1 VPACTVPFIPNA
13 EETMSLEIIL
23 IGDELISGKT
33 RDLNGWYASGCLLSS
48 GLMVTEMT
56 TVGDN
61 YPSIAS
67 ALRAAVKKS
76 QVVIVTG
83 GLGPTEDDRTTE
95 AVSRVFRR
103 PLMLDQDLLAH
114 IRESMTS
121 LGLSWSPSLEKL
133 AWLPKG
139 ARILDSNRQMC
150 GFSIS
155 RGDCSLYFLPG
166 VPEQMRYLMNKAVIP
181 DLLQKYRPR
190 LIPRHRLLKVYGMR
204 ESQIADAFEGLSDRL
219 SAVIFGFYP
228 SFPENHITMTVRDN
242 GDGQNNK
249 ELDRAEQEIR
259 ALLRDYVFASDE
271 ETMESVI
278 GEVLKERGMTMSVAE
293 SCTGGLIAH
302 RITSIPG
309 SSAYF
314 DRGATVYSNRSKVE
328 MLGIKHE
335 TISLYGAVSDETVR
349 EMAEGIKRAAHA
361 DIGIAVTGIAG
372 PDGGTDDKP
381 VGTVYIGLSADK
393 QTFSGRYLFPG
404 DRGKVKLQTSEMALD
419 WVRRYLYGYP
429 FIPGI

>member
-1 VPACTVPFIPNA
+1 LTATVPFIRNA
-13 EETMSLEIIL
+13 EETMSMEIII

-33 RDLNGWYASGCLLSS
+33 RDLNGWYASGCLLSR
-48 GLMVTEMT
+48 GLLVSEIR

-61 YPSIAS
+61 YPSISS

-103 PLMLDQDLLAH
+103 PLVLDQDLLAH
-114 IRESMTS
+114 IMESIAR

-139 ARILDSNRQMC
+139 ARILDPNREMC

-155 RGDCSLYFLPG
+155 RGDRHLYFLPG
-166 VPEQMRYLMNKAVIP
+166 VPEQMRELMNRAVIP
-181 DLLQKYRPR
+181 DLLQKHKPR
-190 LIPRHRLLKVYGMR
+190 LIPRHRLLKVYGMS
-204 ESQIADAFEGLSDRL
+204 ESQIADAFEGLSDKL
-219 SAVIFGFYP
+219 NTVIFGFYP
-228 SFPENHITMTVRDN
+228 SFPENHITITVR
-242 GDGQNNK
+242 GK
-249 ELDRAEQEIR
+249 EDDQIDRELQKAEQEIR
-259 ALLRDYVFASDE
+259 HLLGPYVFASDE
-271 ETMESVI
+271 QTMEAVV
-278 GEVLKERGMTMSVAE
+278 GEMLKERRMTLSVAE
-293 SCTGGLIAH
+293 SCTGGLIGH

-309 SSAYF
+309 SSVYF

-328 MLGIKHE
+328 MLGVKQEIL
-335 TISLYGAVSDETVR
+335 TAYGAVSDEAVR
-349 EMAEGIKRAAHA
+349 EMAEGIKGTAHT
-361 DIGIAVTGIAG
+361 DIGLAVTGIAG
-372 PDGGTDDKP
+372 PEGGTDDKP
-381 VGTVYIGLSADK
+381 VGTVYIGLSADE
-393 QTFSGRYLFPG
+393 QTFSACYRFSGER
-404 DRGKVKLQTSEMALD
+404 DKVKLHSSEMALD

>member
-1 VPACTVPFIPNA
+1 MRNA
-13 EETMSLEIIL
+13 EKTMSMEIII

-33 RDLNGWYASGCLLSS
+33 RDLNGWYASGCLLSR
-48 GLMVTEMT
+48 GLLTSEIR

-103 PLMLDQDLLAH
+103 PLVLDRDLLAH
-114 IRESMTS
+114 IKESIAR

-139 ARILDSNRQMC
+139 SRILDPNRQMC
-150 GFSIS
+150 GFSIY
-155 RGDCSLYFLPG
+155 RGDRQLYFLPG
-166 VPEQMRYLMNKAVIP
+166 VPEQMRELMNRAVIP
-181 DLLQKYRPR
+181 ELLQKHKPR
-190 LIPRHRLLKVYGMR
+190 LIPRHRLLKVYGMS
-204 ESQIADAFEGLSDRL
+204 ESQIADVFKGLSDTL
-219 SAVIFGFYP
+219 TTVIFGFYP
-228 SFPENHITMTVRDN
+228 SFPENHITITVR
-242 GDGQNNK
+242 GK
-249 ELDRAEQEIR
+249 EDVQIDRELQMAEQEIR
-259 ALLRDYVFASDE
+259 HLLGHYVFASDE
-271 ETMESVI
+271 QTMEAVV
-278 GEVLKERGMTMSVAE
+278 GQMLKERKMTLSVAE
-293 SCTGGLIAH
+293 SCTGGLIGH

-309 SSAYF
+309 SSVYF

-328 MLGIKHE
+328 MLGVKQE
-335 TISLYGAVSDETVR
+335 TLTVYGAVSDEAVR
-349 EMAEGIKRAAHA
+349 AMAEGIKGTAHT
-361 DIGIAVTGIAG
+361 DIGLAATGIAG
-372 PDGGTDDKP
+372 PEGGTDDKP
-381 VGTVYIGLSADK
+381 VGTVYIGLSADE
-393 QTFSGRYLFPG
+393 QTFSACYRFSG
-404 DRGKVKLQTSEMALD
+404 DRDKIKQQTSEMALD